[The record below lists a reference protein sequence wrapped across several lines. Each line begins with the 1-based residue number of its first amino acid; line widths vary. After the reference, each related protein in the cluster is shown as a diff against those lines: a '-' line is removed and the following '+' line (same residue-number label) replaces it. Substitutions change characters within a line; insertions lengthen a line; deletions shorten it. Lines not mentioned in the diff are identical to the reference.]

1 MIYTLTL
8 NSAIDMTIISPDLI
22 KNGVTRSS
30 SESYSPNG
38 KGINVSILLSHNN
51 VVNTPIAVLGG
62 FTGHYIYNEMLKIN
76 DCITPIWVEEDT
88 RINIFINQNEDE
100 YKIVGKG
107 AFVSEEKQQEILS
120 LIGKFNDKED
130 MLIVSGSMPPGIN
143 DRFLIKIAELCKNK
157 GIKTVFDISSPILKE
172 LLKYKPFL
180 IKPNDE
186 ELLSIFGIEI
196 NSDRDVINAFKSLKE
211 IGAQNIMLTLG
222 AKGMYVNYLN
232 KIYYAAPIEVKLISS
247 ACAGDSSLGAFI
259 SKMETDVIEAI
270 KLATATGANV
280 AESHGI
286 GDLKNV
292 EQYKNK
298 VSIREVSYE

>member
-1 MIYTLTL
+1 MSLLKRMEILKNDPAPDRKESGIKENKDISTRPGIADPLFTIKERVRTLTIEAL
-8 NSAIDMTIISPDLI
+8 NDVEGSDEKL
-22 KNGVTRSS
+22 VR
-30 SESYSPNG
+30 E
-38 KGINVSILLSHNN
+38 
-51 VVNTPIAVLGG
+51 
-62 FTGHYIYNEMLKIN
+62 KI
-76 DCITPIWVEEDT
+76 E
-88 RINIFINQNEDE
+88 
-100 YKIVGKG
+100 
-107 AFVSEEKQQEILS
+107 EILDQES
-120 LIGKFNDKED
+120 
-130 MLIVSGSMPPGIN
+130 SGITRVEKSRII
-143 DRFLIKIAELCKNK
+143 DFLAKARSK